1 MSARE
6 LFENI
11 RSERRELQ
19 ELNDRIEVIMSRA
32 GVKTILPQP
41 VIVHTN
47 KTGSVLEDAVVE
59 AAELTE
65 ELERR
70 RKMLMQDIHTADQII
85 SQIRCSEYRRVLT
98 AYYLTGDRRV
108 RMEDV
113 AQKIP
118 CAERSAWR
126 YFRKG
131 MKVAEEIYQSCHNM
145 AE

>member
-47 KTGSVLEDAVVE
+47 KTESVLEDAVVE

-70 RKMLMQDIHTADQII
+70 RKMILQNINTADQVIA
-85 SQIRCSEYRRVLT
+85 QIRCSEYRRVLT
-98 AYYLTGDRRV
+98 AYYLTGERRV

-113 AQKIP
+113 ARKIP
-118 CAERSAWR
+118 CGEATAWR

-131 MKVAEEIYQSCHNM
+131 MKVAEEIYSKSDRK
-145 AE
+145 

>member
-41 VIVHTN
+41 VIAHTN

>member
-32 GVKTILPQP
+32 GIKAILPQP
-41 VIVHTN
+41 VVIHTN
-47 KTGSVLEDAVVE
+47 KTGSVLEDAVIE
-59 AAELTE
+59 AAELTD
-65 ELERR
+65 ELEKRR
-70 RKMLMQDIHTADQII
+70 RALLKDIQTAEQII

-98 AYYLTGDRRV
+98 AYYLTGERRV

-113 AQKIP
+113 AKKLP
-118 CAERSAWR
+118 CGEATAWR

-131 MKVAEEIYQSCHNM
+131 MKVAEDIYSKSDRK
-145 AE
+145 

>member
-70 RKMLMQDIHTADQII
+70 RKMILQNINTADQVIA
-85 SQIRCSEYRRVLT
+85 QIRCSEYRRVLT
-98 AYYLTGDRRV
+98 AYYLTGERRV

-113 AQKIP
+113 ARKIP
-118 CAERSAWR
+118 CGEATAWR

-131 MKVAEEIYQSCHNM
+131 MKVAEEIYSKSDRK
-145 AE
+145 

>member
-19 ELNDRIEVIMSRA
+19 ELNDRIEVIMSKA
-32 GVKTILPQP
+32 GIKAILPQP
-41 VIVHTN
+41 VVIHTN
-47 KTGSVLEDAVVE
+47 KTGSALEDAVIE
-59 AAELTE
+59 AAELTD
-65 ELERR
+65 ELEKRR
-70 RKMLMQDIHTADQII
+70 RALLKDIQTAEQII

-98 AYYLTGDRRV
+98 AYYLTGERRV

-113 AQKIP
+113 ARKLP
-118 CAERSAWR
+118 CGEATAWR

-131 MKVAEEIYQSCHNM
+131 MKVAEDIYSKSDRK
-145 AE
+145 

>member
-32 GVKTILPQP
+32 GIKAILPQP
-41 VIVHTN
+41 VVIHTN
-47 KTGSVLEDAVVE
+47 KTGSVLEDAVIE
-59 AAELTE
+59 AAELTD
-65 ELERR
+65 ELEKRR
-70 RKMLMQDIHTADQII
+70 RALLKDIQTAEQII

-98 AYYLTGDRRV
+98 AYYLTGERRV

-113 AQKIP
+113 ARKIP

-131 MKVAEEIYQSCHNM
+131 MRVAEEIYQKLS
-145 AE
+145 